1 MLRKAKNR
9 LRDIL
14 IRTEHLSKIRQQI
27 NSKEDLEKNIY
38 LNDSAERSIEII
50 GEAVKNLPASIR
62 QLSPNTPWKAIA
74 GMRDN
79 IIHDYNDV
87 DYDIVWKVINIDAPA
102 LDKETTKIIN
112 HLNREEYLE
121 YKKSLTTKPPSQS
134 YLIRTKQQE
143 ELDIA
148 IAKTII
154 KEYPVKFQHVAIAEV
169 KDIIGASDRALEL
182 NTNSENITCS
192 EYVAKIVALS
202 VSKSTEKQSNNLDRD

>member
-50 GEAVKNLPASIR
+50 GEAVKKLPASIR

-102 LDKETTKIIN
+102 LNQETTKILN

-121 YKKSLTTKPPSQS
+121 YKTKLAAEPTSQS
-134 YLIRTKQQE
+134 YIIKTKQQE
-143 ELDIA
+143 QLDIA
-148 IAKTII
+148 IAKAII

-169 KDIIGASDRALEL
+169 RDIIGASDRALEL
-182 NTNSENITCS
+182 STNSENITCS
-192 EYVAKIVALS
+192 EYVTKIVALS
-202 VSKSTEKQSNNLDRD
+202 VSKSTEKQSNNLDR